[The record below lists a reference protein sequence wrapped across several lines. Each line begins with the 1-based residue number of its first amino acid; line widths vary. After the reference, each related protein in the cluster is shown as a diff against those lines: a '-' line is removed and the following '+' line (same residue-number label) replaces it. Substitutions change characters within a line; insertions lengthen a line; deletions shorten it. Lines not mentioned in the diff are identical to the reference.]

1 METFLHHVWKHR
13 LYAADNFKTAE
24 GQTLEVINPGI
35 YNTDAGPDFFNA
47 KIRLDGQVWAGNI
60 EIHNRSSDWYRHCH
74 DTDKAYNSTVLHIV
88 EVIDH
93 QAIKDSTGRLIP
105 QWVMPIP
112 ECIYTRYSEF
122 VKMDNRQ
129 PCLDKIKNIPE
140 IFLSD
145 WQTALLLERLN
156 RKTQDIMELLKTY
169 KGDWNTVFYIT
180 LARNFGFGINN
191 DAFERLAKSLP
202 LSIVNKHSHS
212 CLQIE
217 ALFLGQAGLLD
228 ETDIDDKYQYCLRS
242 EYRYLQQMYDLQP
255 LEGDIFKRM
264 RLRPNN
270 FPHIKIVQLSGFIQ
284 HTPTLFSKVLDTHL
298 VDGLRKLFES
308 GVSPYW
314 ETHYNFKQVSEKRQK
329 VLGQSA
335 IDILLINTVAPIVF
349 AYGHSRD
356 EPFHMGKTFRLLQD
370 IPAEHNSITHPFVEA
385 GLKTKNAGDSQALI
399 QLKKEYCDQKKC
411 MFCRIGHQVLSKEL

>member
-1 METFLHHVWKHR
+1 
-13 LYAADNFKTAE
+13 
-24 GQTLEVINPGI
+24 
-35 YNTDAGPDFFNA
+35 
-47 KIRLDGQVWAGNI
+47 
-60 EIHNRSSDWYRHCH
+60 
-74 DTDKAYNSTVLHIV
+74 
-88 EVIDH
+88 
-93 QAIKDSTGRLIP
+93 
-105 QWVMPIP
+105 
-112 ECIYTRYSEF
+112 YSEF

-145 WQTALLLERLN
+145 WKTALLLERLT
-156 RKTQDIMELLKTY
+156 RKTQNIMDLLKTY
-169 KGDWNTVFYIT
+169 KGDWNAVFYIT

-202 LSIVNKHSHS
+202 LNIVNKHSHS

-228 ETDIDDKYQYCLRS
+228 ETDIDDKYHHCLRS
-242 EYRYLQQMYDLQP
+242 EYQYLQQMYDLKP

-349 AYGHSRD
+349 AYGHSR
-356 EPFHMGKTFRLLQD
+356 
-370 IPAEHNSITHPFVEA
+370 
-385 GLKTKNAGDSQALI
+385 
-399 QLKKEYCDQKKC
+399 
-411 MFCRIGHQVLSKEL
+411 